1 MKLRLYNAIAEYI
14 EARSEH
20 VREVTSSIS
29 LGTYARGYK
38 EGQAD
43 LMEQV
48 DVVYVGGD
56 EEDDED

>member
-1 MKLRLYNAIAEYI
+1 MRLYRAISEYI

-43 LMEQV
+43 LMEGAE
-48 DVVYVGGD
+48 VVYIGGD
-56 EEDDED
+56 EDDED

>member
-1 MKLRLYNAIAEYI
+1 MRLYNAIAEYI

-20 VREVTSSIS
+20 VREITSSIS

-43 LMEQV
+43 LIEGAEI
-48 DVVYVGGD
+48 VYEFASED
-56 EEDDED
+56 DDEDG